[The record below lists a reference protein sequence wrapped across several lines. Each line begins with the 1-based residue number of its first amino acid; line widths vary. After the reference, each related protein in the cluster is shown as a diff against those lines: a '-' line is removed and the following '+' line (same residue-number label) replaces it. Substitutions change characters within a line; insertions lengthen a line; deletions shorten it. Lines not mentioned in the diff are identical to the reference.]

1 MHPFRYELR
10 EKRMRILF
18 VVCGEG
24 LGHSSRS
31 TKLARYLQNQGHTCY
46 FAAYD
51 KGYDFIKSQGFD
63 VIETP
68 REVTLEG
75 TGGCFDLKK
84 TVKSSAG
91 IPVALGQSF
100 FQIHKFIREK
110 DIEFL
115 IADTMFACGVAAKSH
130 KRLPVLFITNQNKFG
145 SAVTSGKDV
154 YVWKTMSK
162 VISTYHRYVPD
173 LIAVPDFAE
182 PYMISGYNF
191 DPEDKARDKYI
202 PVGPILDDRINDY
215 TPTKETVFAS
225 FGGEPYKQPMYQ
237 MLRNIA
243 DIMPEEKFEI
253 FSTSPGMPQNTANFT
268 ATGYVPN
275 LFEPMA
281 RAKVAII
288 HGGLTSLHEAIFYR
302 KPVILIIDPYHPEQW
317 NNGRKVEELGLGIM
331 LRSDEITEEK
341 LHLAISNALT
351 MQPPDMRKLF
361 EEYDGCKGCAQL
373 IEHVYEK
380 HRKP

>member
-1 MHPFRYELR
+1 
-10 EKRMRILF
+10 MRILF

-31 TKLARYLQNQGHTCY
+31 TKLARYLESLGHTCF

-51 KGYDFIKSQGFD
+51 KGYEFIKNQGFE

-75 TGGCFDLKK
+75 TGGCFNLKK
-84 TVKSSAG
+84 TIQSSAG
-91 IPVALGQSF
+91 IPKGLTKSF
-100 FQIHKFIREK
+100 FQIHKFIKEK

-115 IADTMFACGVAAKSH
+115 IADTMFACGVAAKSR

-145 SAVTSGKDV
+145 SAMTDKKSVRM
-154 YVWKTMSK
+154 WKSMST
-162 VISTYHRYVPD
+162 VISAYHRYVPD

-182 PYMISGYNF
+182 PYMLSGYNF
-191 DPEDKARDKYI
+191 NPEDKARDKYI
-202 PVGPILDDRINDY
+202 PVGPILDDRIRDY
-215 TPTKETVFAS
+215 TAVKQTIFAS

-243 DIMPEEKFEI
+243 DKMPEEKFEI
-253 FSTSPGMPQNTANFT
+253 YSTSPGMPENSENFT
-268 ATGYVPN
+268 ATGYVPV
-275 LFEPMA
+275 LFEPMS

-288 HGGLTSLHEAIFYR
+288 HGGLTSLHEAVFYR

-317 NNGRKVEELGLGIM
+317 NNGRKVEELGLGIV
-331 LRSDEITEEK
+331 LRTDEITEEK
-341 LHLAISNALT
+341 LHLAIISALT
-351 MQPPDMRKLF
+351 MQPPDMRHLY
-361 EEYDGCKGCAQL
+361 EEYDGCKGCAKL
-373 IEHVYEK
+373 IEQVCEK
-380 HRKP
+380 HGRGV